1 MRIGLVGK
9 AGVGKTTIANI
20 LVEKYGFVRLSFAAK
35 LKEVAAEILGRPID
49 KTRDRL
55 FLQTI
60 GAAVRMFDTSA
71 WIRHVWRELRKLP
84 RDANVVIDD
93 VRYLNEAEFLRD
105 HGFVLVRLYGR
116 GYSLDPKE
124 ATHES
129 EVEQDQIKVD
139 FEVNVNVPLKRLP
152 KLVDELLKVISGG
165 KPTGMY
171 TFKITRPQNV

>member
-1 MRIGLVGK
+1 LRIGLVGK

-35 LKEVAAEILGRPID
+35 LKEVAAEILGRPVD
-49 KTRDRL
+49 KSKDRL
-55 FLQTI
+55 FLQSL
-60 GAAVRMFDTSA
+60 GELGRMFDTSM
-71 WIRHVWRELRKLP
+71 WIRHVWRELHKLP
-84 RDANVVIDD
+84 KDANVVIDD

-116 GYSLDPKE
+116 GYSLDPE
-124 ATHES
+124 LATHAS
-129 EVEQDQIKVD
+129 EIEQDQIKVD
-139 FEVNVNVPLKRLP
+139 YEVNVNVPLNKLP

-171 TFKITRPQNV
+171 TFKIRRI